1 MTKDDCNMLS
11 NRLALLMSYRKGV
24 LKLHKLR
31 KDIPYILFI
40 LPAATVYTIITII
53 PMLYT
58 FFYSFT
64 NKSGISKNFKFI
76 GLDNY
81 LKILVTNNIRVAFS
95 NSIIYALAV
104 PVLVTAIAIPLAVL
118 LSGNLKTKNFI
129 RAIFFFPS
137 VISSL
142 FLGYIWNFILS
153 PSSYGLIN
161 SMLLKFGF
169 KKILLLS
176 DPHLAMLLLILVTL
190 WCNIGWHAS
199 IYIANIHTIPTEYY
213 EAATCDG
220 AGRWQQFKNITLP
233 MLAPAMTTSVMLLI
247 TGSLR
252 AFDLPLALT
261 KGGPGYA
268 TTMITQTIISEGV
281 NSRQVG
287 FASAMSFA
295 FMLLISV
302 FTITQTRIM
311 GKREDNIT

>member
-1 MTKDDCNMLS
+1 
-11 NRLALLMSYRKGV
+11 MSK
-24 LKLHKLR
+24 LKKE
-31 KDIPYILFI
+31 IPYILFV

-64 NKSGISKNFKFI
+64 NYNGISKKFKLV

-81 LKILVTNNIRVAFS
+81 LKILSTNNIKGAFS

-104 PVLVTAIAIPLAVL
+104 PLLVTIIAIPLAVI
-118 LSGNLKTKNFI
+118 LSGKLKTKNTL
-129 RAIFFFPS
+129 RAVFFFPS
-137 VISSL
+137 AISSL

-161 SMLLKFGF
+161 SMLLKLGL

-176 DPHLAMLLLILVTL
+176 DIHLALPLLILVTL
-190 WCNIGWHAS
+190 WCSVGWHAA

-268 TTMITQTIISEGV
+268 TTMITQTIITEGV
-281 NSRQVG
+281 NSKQVG
-287 FASAMSFA
+287 LASAMSFS
-295 FMLLISV
+295 FMLLISI
-302 FTITQTRIM
+302 FTIVQIKIM
-311 GKREDNIT
+311 GKREDKIL